1 MNKIPNLDED
11 AFRALGESNYVNCY
25 YIVTGTVVMWPSE
38 FKVTATITSFITDFD
53 QFLETSQKAKAEKM
67 NIFTILAILQFVSGD
82 LIGWNRARNTV
93 YKSRMNGHVN
103 RKSNLT
109 PLMDQYNTFRLVKNV
124 EDDIQEKIMK
134 YMKRKQ
140 QQPSR
145 QNRRKMNFRHFHK
158 LK

>member
-1 MNKIPNLDED
+1 
-11 AFRALGESNYVNCY
+11 
-25 YIVTGTVVMWPSE
+25 MWSGE
-38 FKVTATITSFITDFD
+38 FKVTASITSFITDFD
-53 QFLETSQKAKAEKM
+53 QFLEISQKAKAEKM

-93 YKSRMNGHVN
+93 FKSRMNGHVN

-109 PLMDQYNTFRLVKNV
+109 PLMDQYNILRQVKNG
-124 EDDIQEKIMK
+124 EDNIQEKIMK

-145 QNRRKMNFRHFHK
+145 ENRRKLKFRHFHNQK
-158 LK
+158 